1 MRIYVFQYY
10 WDGGLTN
17 NNPIIDEGTIL
28 VSPFAGESDICP
40 RDESGSFYSID
51 FRGRI
56 SRVSSQTHILS
67 FFLSMIL

>member
-1 MRIYVFQYY
+1 MFFLFKYY

-40 RDESGSFYSID
+40 RDESGSFYSVD
-51 FRGRI
+51 FRGKSI
-56 SRVSSQTHILS
+56 ALIYYHLILIMKLYS
-67 FFLSMIL
+67 Y